1 MKVLITGSSGSFGTV
16 IVKSLI
22 GKKIPVVGLDIRE
35 NGVNKPGEYFT
46 FYKCS
51 ITDKNCLRSIFMK
64 EMPDRVIHFACTF
77 NRVRDRQKEFDID
90 VTGSKNILEIS
101 NETPSVRQL
110 VFSSSALAYGGS
122 RDNPE
127 WLSEM
132 HPLRPGKLRY
142 GLNKKIIEKIYSE
155 TPVREDLNL
164 NIIRVCTVVGPN
176 FAKPASVVYILLKW
190 SWLPEFYKKN
200 KVQFLHTEDFIS
212 LIHLIIKDDQIK
224 GIYNIA
230 TDTYSVVSELFP
242 DKKYFKLPLFI
253 VTGLLSVIYNLRI
266 MNLQPS
272 GINSS
277 VYPIILDPA
286 KIAKRYNYKFKFT
299 SNEAFGKA
307 EINDS
312 IDLRENLRQSS
323 DTDCNF

>member
-1 MKVLITGSSGSFGTV
+1 MKVLITGSSGSFGTL

-22 GKKIPVVGLDIRE
+22 DKKIPVVGLDIRE
-35 NGVNKPGEYFT
+35 NSGNNPGEFFN
-46 FYKCS
+46 FYQCS
-51 ITDKNCLRSIFMK
+51 ITDKDCLRTIFTK
-64 EMPDRVIHFACTF
+64 EEPDHVIHFACTF

-90 VTGSKNILEIS
+90 VVGSKNVLEIS

-110 VFSSSALAYGGS
+110 VFSSSALAYGGNK
-122 RDNPE
+122 DNPS
-127 WLSEM
+127 WLDET

-142 GLNKKIIEKIYSE
+142 GLNKKIIERIYTEASI
-155 TPVREDLNL
+155 REDLKM

-190 SWLPEFYKKN
+190 SWLPGFCKEN

-212 LIHLIIKDDQIK
+212 LIDLIINDDQIK

-230 TDTYSVVSELFP
+230 TDTYSVVKELFP
-242 DKKYFKLPLFI
+242 DKQYFKLPVFF
-253 VTGLLSVIYNLRI
+253 VTGFLSVIYNLKI

-277 VYPIILDPA
+277 LYPIILDPA
-286 KIAKRYNYKFKFT
+286 KIVTKYNYKFRFT
-299 SNEAFGKA
+299 SSQAFTEA
-307 EINDS
+307 EINGA
-312 IDLRENLRQSS
+312 IDLRQNLGQE
-323 DTDCNF
+323 